1 MRSRTFL
8 LVAAASAM
16 LAGCD
21 TFGPLGE
28 TISGWFSGPSKSD
41 LKGER
46 ISVMTTDQ
54 ALLPD
59 PALANVKVVLPPPYA
74 NTEWPEPGGY
84 AANAMYHL
92 EARGPLHQ
100 EWSVDAGK
108 GSDSD
113 SRLTTSPIVAGGR
126 IYVLDA
132 EAHLFA
138 FDAHDGHSL
147 WDLELAPRGKDNSY
161 FFGLLGD
168 KNSINPA
175 KGFGGGVGYEA
186 GRVFVTTGFGDVFAL
201 NAATGRQLWKT
212 NLGVPIVN
220 APVANGGRIFVS
232 SEDNHF
238 YALAEID
245 GRKLWDHQGIAEAA
259 GILESTSAAVA
270 GEFVIAPYTSGELF
284 ALRVQNGRPAWN
296 DMLTRS
302 GTVTALSELDDI
314 AACPVVDRDL
324 VFAISHSGIMAAINL
339 ATGDRIWSRYIGG
352 IQTPWAAGD
361 FLYVMTSDDQ
371 LLCLQRKDG
380 AVKWIYQLP
389 RWEDKEDKKHPIV
402 WSGPVLVSD
411 RLIAVSSKGMAA
423 SISPYTGAYL
433 GEMKLS
439 AGTSIAPV
447 VANNT
452 MYILT
457 QDAELLAL

>member
-16 LAGCD
+16 LTGCD

-59 PALANVKVVLPPPYA
+59 PALSNVKVVLPAPYV

-212 NLGVPIVN
+212 NLGVPVVN
-220 APVANGGRIFVS
+220 APVANGGRVFVS
-232 SEDNHF
+232 SEDTHF
-238 YALAEID
+238 YALAQID

-314 AACPVVDRDL
+314 AARP
-324 VFAISHSGIMAAINL
+324 
-339 ATGDRIWSRYIGG
+339 
-352 IQTPWAAGD
+352 
-361 FLYVMTSDDQ
+361 
-371 LLCLQRKDG
+371 
-380 AVKWIYQLP
+380 
-389 RWEDKEDKKHPIV
+389 
-402 WSGPVLVSD
+402 
-411 RLIAVSSKGMAA
+411 
-423 SISPYTGAYL
+423 
-433 GEMKLS
+433 
-439 AGTSIAPV
+439 
-447 VANNT
+447 
-452 MYILT
+452 
-457 QDAELLAL
+457 